1 MSTPPDVCNTPAP
14 PSSPV
19 PMPYVNIFDAK
30 DVSPSTASKKVFIC
44 GAGALTVKSETTR
57 SSGDE
62 AGVNGG
68 VVCGKN
74 MQKGQF
80 TSGSQKVEI
89 EGKKAVM
96 QGSAT
101 KHNSGNTI
109 GMCLK
114 AAQSKVDYGA

>member
-1 MSTPPDVCNTPAP
+1 MWTVVCVCARKQWTWPRKNILCSMLSTSKWGNMFALTLDGGQCMSTPPDVCNTPAP

-74 MQKGQF
+74 M
-80 TSGSQKVEI
+80 
-89 EGKKAVM
+89 
-96 QGSAT
+96 
-101 KHNSGNTI
+101 
-109 GMCLK
+109 
-114 AAQSKVDYGA
+114 